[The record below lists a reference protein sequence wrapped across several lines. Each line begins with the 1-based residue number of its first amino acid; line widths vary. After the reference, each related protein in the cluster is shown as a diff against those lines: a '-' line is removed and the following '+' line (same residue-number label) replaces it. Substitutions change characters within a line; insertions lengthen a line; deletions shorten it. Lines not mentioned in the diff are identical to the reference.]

1 MRKSVDIE
9 TALYNKLTADSY
21 SASAHALPAS
31 LGTTLPHIHVTRTG
45 GYTSDLV
52 VETNQVDFD
61 VYADTSA
68 DAMAYACNL
77 CDWVRGLEGVA
88 LTTPCYSAEVNTLP
102 YSNPDPRHPNLGRAT
117 FKAQIL
123 LRTRGA

>member
-1 MRKSVDIE
+1 MRKSVDID
-9 TALYNKLTADSY
+9 TALYDRLSEDGY

-31 LGTTLPHIHVTRTG
+31 LGNTLPHVHVTRTG
-45 GYTSDLV
+45 GMTSDLV

-61 VYADTSA
+61 VYAETPA
-68 DAMAYACNL
+68 DAMAEAVDL
-77 CDWVRGLEGVA
+77 CDWVRA
-88 LTTPCYSAEVNTLP
+88 LDGSVLDTPCYSSEVMTLP
-102 YSNPDPRHPNLGRAT
+102 YSNPDPRHPNIGRAT

>member
-9 TALYNKLTADSY
+9 TALYTKLTADKY

-31 LGTTLPHIHVTRTG
+31 LGSTLPHVHVTRTG
-45 GYTSDLV
+45 GSTSDLV
-52 VETNQVDFD
+52 VETNQIDFD
-61 VYADTSA
+61 VYAGTSA
-68 DAMAYACNL
+68 DAMAYAVDL
-77 CDWVRGLEGVA
+77 CDWVRSLEGST
-88 LTTPCYSAEVNTLP
+88 LTTPCYSSEVMTLP